1 MVDAQIELVAVEIE
15 VPDSIQKI
23 VYFFE
28 VGSNMLR
35 IYLNTVKQSKS
46 PKTFLMGKE
55 GNETKA

>member
-35 IYLNTVKQSKS
+35 IYLNTVKQSKA